1 MSKYLVCVSEVAI
14 ILAGIGVSAMLYF
27 SENLNRILK
36 DKGVRILSKL
46 TGMYIVALAAQI
58 IFDGVRG
65 FLNIQ

>member
-1 MSKYLVCVSEVAI
+1 MNAILV
-14 ILAGIGVSAMLYF
+14 AGAGVTVMLYF
-27 SENLNRILK
+27 SEKINNLLK

-65 FLNIQ
+65 FLGIA

>member
-1 MSKYLVCVSEVAI
+1 
-14 ILAGIGVSAMLYF
+14 MLYF
-27 SENLNRILK
+27 SEKINDLLK

-65 FLNIQ
+65 FLELD